1 MAQRRFHYEQA
12 FEHYLRANRA
22 PYVAVDEARKSLLPT
37 AAAASLKG
45 DDCVAAPAAP
55 GAIKSFDF
63 VVYAEDRN
71 LLVDVKGRM
80 FGSANARLMESN
92 RRFESWV
99 TNEDVDGLTEWERL
113 FGAAFTAVFVF
124 LYCLRQQPPDAL
136 FEEVFE
142 FAGKFYAMREI
153 ELARYR
159 ELMVVR
165 SKRWGTVHLPGE
177 AFQEHSRPFTVRPG
191 TRRPIEVPR
200 LSEPDVSASQ
210 RSL

>member
-22 PYVAVDEARKSLLPT
+22 PYVAVDEARKSLLP
-37 AAAASLKG
+37 AGAAS
-45 DDCVAAPAAP
+45 P
-55 GAIKSFDF
+55 AIKSFDF

-80 FGSANARLMESN
+80 FGSANARLNESN

-99 TNEDVDGLTEWERL
+99 TVEDVDGLAEWERL
-113 FGAAFTAVFVF
+113 FGSGFTAAFVF

-142 FAGKFYAMREI
+142 FGGKFYAMREV
-153 ELARYR
+153 ELADYR
-159 ELMVVR
+159 KAMVQR
-165 SKRWGTVHLPGE
+165 SERWGTLHLRGE
-177 AFQEHSRPFTVRPG
+177 DFARLSRPFTVRPG
-191 TRRPIEVPR
+191 TRRPSPPR
-200 LSEPDVSASQ
+200 LPMPKH
-210 RSL
+210 SLQG